1 MGLKI
6 YLDGKFVAEEDARVS
21 VFDHGVLY
29 GDGIFEGI
37 RAYNGRV
44 FKLKEHVDRLYNG
57 AGAIMLQPPVSKEE
71 MQEIVLETLRQNDLR
86 DAYIRLVITR
96 GKGDLGLD
104 PANCPKPTL
113 FCIASGIQLYPEELY
128 QKGMEVVTVPTRR
141 NTPETINPQM
151 KSLNYLNSIMA
162 KLEAKLAGVQEAI
175 MMNNEGYVAE
185 ATGDNIFIVHGGE
198 LITPPAF
205 LGILEGITR
214 NTVMDLAAGKDIPVK
229 AQVFTR
235 YDVYSADECFL
246 TGSAAEIIPVVK
258 VDGRTIGNGKPGTIT
273 QDMIKAY
280 REYTQSTGT
289 EIYK

>member
-1 MGLKI
+1 MRLKI
-6 YLDGKFVAEEDARVS
+6 YMNGEYVAEEDAKVS

-44 FKLKEHVDRLYNG
+44 FKLAEHVDRLFNG
-57 AGAIMLQPPVSKEE
+57 AHAIMLEPPVDKEGMKE
-71 MQEIVLETLRQNDLR
+71 VVLGTLRENKLR

-104 PANCPKPTL
+104 PYNCPNPTL
-113 FCIASGIQLYPEELY
+113 FCIAAGIKMYPDELY
-128 QKGMEVVTVPTRR
+128 QNGLEVVTVPTRR
-141 NTPETINPQM
+141 NSPEACNPQM

-162 KLEAKLAGVQEAI
+162 KLEAKLSGVEEAI

-185 ATGDNIFIVHGGE
+185 ATGDNIFIIHKGK

-214 NTVMDLAAGKDIPVK
+214 NSVIELAHEKNIPV
-229 AQVFTR
+229 AEQLFTR
-235 YDVYSADECFL
+235 YDIYSADECFL
-246 TGSAAEIIPVVK
+246 TGSAAEIIPVTK
-258 VDGRTIGNGKPGTIT
+258 VDGRTIGSGKPGEIT
-273 QDMIKAY
+273 TQLIKDY
-280 REYTQSTGT
+280 KELTNSTGT
-289 EIYK
+289 DIF